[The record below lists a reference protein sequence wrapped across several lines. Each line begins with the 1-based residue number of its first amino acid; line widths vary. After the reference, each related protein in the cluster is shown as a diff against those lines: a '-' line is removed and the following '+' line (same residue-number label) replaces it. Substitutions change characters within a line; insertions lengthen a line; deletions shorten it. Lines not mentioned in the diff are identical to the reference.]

1 MYPAQSKLYIKIA
14 TPILGVA
21 SLFIMASPVLADTT
35 VGEFLYDD
43 SYLPIT
49 SATCTLNVKNPD
61 GSDNITDQALVSTTD
76 GWYGDTFTSPTTEGY
91 YRAEICCDSGSDHL
105 CIDKS
110 FEISAATSSSPAP
123 STSDISTA
131 VWGYSGR
138 TLTGFNSLISDIW
151 NYSTRKLTSGENIT
165 NIITTTDVTEI
176 KTNSSETRLLLEQL
190 VNKPII
196 ENSLEEV
203 GDVDLGEKIEESK
216 TVANEIYINLLYL
229 NSSFLKVNKN
239 WSSLSDR
246 EILDILAESKNL
258 IGNESDSSSDDSFF
272 GRINFLKSTWGL
284 KESDDLK
291 EEINSVYES
300 IAFIE
305 AGISSYGKSKTLQK
319 EVSSL
324 VSYLS
329 SSEKTLSLL
338 NKKITEYEAISKTID
353 SNLSKIAGVLGS
365 WDENKYLEAKSEV
378 DLIGKNVLAIN
389 KVPKGSLIIEP
400 RYSDI
405 TGAKKIKNKA
415 LALRALLLTN
425 KKLMLNGQKLA
436 LSANWMEEGSI
447 VIKTLI
453 TNPSTLISQDVPLK
467 YYLPKEL
474 KKEHIIETDTGVE
487 VKYDTEK
494 DQLYVEGN
502 FTLRA
507 GETKT
512 VNVRVQDVWQ
522 ISEAEISSLSKQAED
537 LGKTLQNTSYF
548 AQGVTLKSE
557 IDINLTR
564 ARDFLKD
571 GITPEAKIKSY
582 REAQIE
588 IISAKEKLDRLKE
601 LVGLASSSG
610 SILGFV
616 GGSQAIA
623 VWGIVIAIATGF
635 VFMTIYM
642 KRLLGIEAK
651 KVNVKATQG
660 INKQGKANGFDKLAV
675 FLVVATIS
683 GLASSIVV
691 KKMVLPVYANQ
702 SKEVLGTTTIDYKT
716 IKIVKLVDISGV
728 VKTYQNETDEAVL
741 EIVDSG
747 KVAVEIERGEKRVK
761 VVFDQKEAF
770 VDPQNVLSE
779 LNR

>member
-1 MYPAQSKLYIKIA
+1 MSPAQNKLYTKVA

-21 SLFIMASPVLADTT
+21 SLFILASPVLADTT
-35 VGEFLYDD
+35 VGEYLYDD
-43 SYLPIT
+43 NYIPIT

-61 GSDNITDQALVSTTD
+61 GTDNITDQALVSTTD
-76 GWYGDTFTSPTTEGY
+76 GWYGDTFTSPATVGY

-110 FEISAATSSSPAP
+110 FTIENVTSASP
-123 STSDISTA
+123 TTNDISTA
-131 VWGYSGR
+131 VWAYSGR
-138 TLTGFNSLISDIW
+138 TLTSFNSLISDIW

-165 NIITTTDVTEI
+165 NVITTTDVTEI
-176 KTNSSETRLLLEQL
+176 KTSSNETRLLLEQL

-203 GDVDLGEKIEESK
+203 VDIDLGQKIDESK
-216 TVANEIYINLLYL
+216 TVLNQLYIDILYL
-229 NSSFLKVNKN
+229 NSNFTKVNKN
-239 WSSLSDR
+239 WTNLTDR
-246 EILDILAESKNL
+246 EILDYLSEGKITLEETTNRVNL
-258 IGNESDSSSDDSFF
+258 I
-272 GRINFLKSTWGL
+272 RQTWGL
-284 KESDDLK
+284 KEGDDLFDS
-291 EEINSVYES
+291 IRSVSGS
-300 IAFIE
+300 ISFIE
-305 AGISSYGKSKTLQK
+305 SGVSSYGKSATMKK
-319 EVSSL
+319 EIGSL
-324 VSYLS
+324 IIYLN
-329 SSEKTLSLL
+329 SSEKILALV
-338 NKKITEYEAISKTID
+338 NKKITEYEATSNAID
-353 SNLSKIAGVLGS
+353 INLAKITKVLGVWES
-365 WDENKYLEAKSEV
+365 DKYLEVKPEI
-378 DLIGKNVLAIN
+378 DLIAKNVFTIN
-389 KVPKGSLIIEP
+389 KVPKGNLIVES
-400 RYSDI
+400 RYADI

-415 LALRALLLTN
+415 LALRALLFAN

-494 DQLYVEGN
+494 DQLFVEGN

-512 VNVRVQDVWQ
+512 INVRVQDVWQ

-635 VFMTIYM
+635 VFMTVYM
-642 KRLLGIEAK
+642 RKLLGKEPVRVAVVNK
-651 KVNVKATQG
+651 KHNT
-660 INKQGKANGFDKLAV
+660 FDKLAV

-683 GLASSIVV
+683 ALSSSIAV
-691 KKMVLPVYANQ
+691 KKLVLPARAEQ
-702 SKEVLGTTTIDYKT
+702 KEVLGTTTIDYKD
-716 IKIVKLVDISGV
+716 IKIVKLVDIAGV
-728 VKTYQNETDEAVL
+728 VKTYQNESDEVVF

-770 VDPQNVLSE
+770 VDLQNVLAE
-779 LNR
+779 

>member
-21 SLFIMASPVLADTT
+21 SLFILAAPVLADTT
-35 VGEFLYDD
+35 VGEYLYDD

-61 GSDNITDQALVSTTD
+61 GTDNITDQALVPTAD
-76 GWYGDTFTSPTTEGY
+76 GWYGDTFVSPTTVGY

-110 FEISAATSSSPAP
+110 FEISAAISSSPAP

-138 TLTGFNSLISDIW
+138 TLTGFNNLVSDVW
-151 NYSTRKLTSGENIT
+151 SYTTRKLTSGENIT
-165 NIITTTDVTEI
+165 NVITTTDVTEI
-176 KTNSSETRLLLEQL
+176 KTSSNETRLLLEQL

-203 GDVDLGEKIEESK
+203 TDVDLGEKIEESK

-229 NSSFLKVNKN
+229 NSSFIKVNKN
-239 WSSLSDR
+239 WSTLSDR

-258 IGNESDSSSDDSFF
+258 IGNESDSASEDSFF

-319 EVSSL
+319 EVTSL

-338 NKKITEYEAISKTID
+338 NKKITEYEAVSITID
-353 SNLSKIAGVLGS
+353 SNLSKISGILGS
-365 WDENKYLEAKSEV
+365 WDVDRYLEAKSEI
-378 DLIGKNVLAIN
+378 DLISKNVLAIN
-389 KVPKGSLIIEP
+389 KVPKGNSIIEP

-425 KKLMLNGQKLA
+425 KKMMLNGQKLA

-474 KKEHIIETDTGVE
+474 KKEHITETDTGVE

-494 DQLYVEGN
+494 DQLFVDGN

-512 VNVRVQDVWQ
+512 INVRVQDVWQ
-522 ISEAEISSLSKQAED
+522 ISEAEIGSLSKQAED

-557 IDINLTR
+557 IDINLTK

-623 VWGIVIAIATGF
+623 VWGIVIAVATGF

-642 KRLLGIEAK
+642 RKLLGKDTK
-651 KVNVKATQG
+651 KAVIVAHKSS
-660 INKQGKANGFDKLAV
+660 GFDKLAV

-683 GLASSIVV
+683 GLSSSIVV

-716 IKIVKLVDISGV
+716 IKIVNLVDISGV

-747 KVAVEIERGEKRVK
+747 KVAVEIERGEKRVR

-770 VDPQNVLSE
+770 VDSQNVLSE
-779 LNR
+779 LNK